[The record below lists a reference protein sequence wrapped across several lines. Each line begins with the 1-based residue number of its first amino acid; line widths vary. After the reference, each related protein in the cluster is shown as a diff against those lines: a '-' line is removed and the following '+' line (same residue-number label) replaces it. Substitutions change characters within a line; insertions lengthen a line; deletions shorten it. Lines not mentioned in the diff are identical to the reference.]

1 MAAQVNEPEAAVSF
15 IKQAFHGNF
24 NLNKE
29 GLLIARQ
36 PFPECCPAG
45 LETVKHL

>member
-24 NLNKE
+24 NLNGE
-29 GLLIARQ
+29 FSFAWQ
-36 PFPECCPAG
+36 
-45 LETVKHL
+45 LEVKNSG